1 MSESMNMPSLPANGY
16 PASQPLQQDLS
27 LKQMAMDSR
36 QTEISMTTS
45 EGDRVTISL
54 ALENLQ
60 ALDYFASGGN
70 QQINFLT
77 ARLSST
83 AFSMTVEGDLNE
95 QELADI
101 QSLIKDLS
109 HISKDF
115 FKGHMKQA
123 MTKAMEIGDTGTINS
138 FSAAFTS
145 TKTTMSQLTEN
156 HPIPALSQETMA
168 SEATNGE
175 LVDVAHD
182 TPDFMDLLRGQWA
195 QIEQLLEQQPAP
207 TYEAP
212 LLSPQEMPA
221 TLADAATPTETAQA
235 MMDRAITT
243 MADNPRLSPFTLP
256 LADRVIEDTFAFMP
270 KSPGIQSLANQ
281 LHNEFA
287 RNFHYWLTAA

>member
-1 MSESMNMPSLPANGY
+1 MSESMNMPSLLANGY
-16 PASQPLQQDLS
+16 PASQPLRQDLS
-27 LKQMAMDSR
+27 LKQMAMDSK
-36 QTEISMTTS
+36 QSEISMTTS

-54 ALENLQ
+54 ALENMQ
-60 ALDYFASGGN
+60 ALEYHASGGN
-70 QQINFLT
+70 QQINFMT

-83 AFSMTVEGDLNE
+83 AFSMTVEGDLNA

-123 MTKAMEIGDTGTINS
+123 MTKAMEIGDTGTITG

-182 TPDFMDLLRGQWA
+182 TPYFMDLLRGQWA

-212 LLSPQEMPA
+212 LMSQKMPD
-221 TLADAATPTETAQA
+221 TLADAASPTETAQA
-235 MMDRAITT
+235 MMDRATTT

-270 KSPGIQSLANQ
+270 KSPGIQSLVNQ